1 MKLSPLLILAL
12 SGGWCLIVGEFSPR
26 QWIVGL
32 VVGTVMVLATGWG
45 WAQSVSLVRL
55 PRRLLFLLF
64 FVLILIPFHIV
75 SANFQMAWKLVRG
88 NAAFKPGIVRVKS
101 GDLTQRALGL
111 EEQLITLTP
120 GQLVVDYSGDDEM
133 IYVHTIDITEY
144 EEKGESSIL
153 WMYQILKRILT

>member
-12 SGGWCLIVGEFSPR
+12 SGVWCLIVGEFSLR
-26 QWIVGL
+26 QWMVGL

-45 WAQSVSLVRL
+45 REQTVSLVEL
-55 PRRLLFLLF
+55 PRRLLLLLF
-64 FVLILIPFHIV
+64 FVLILIPYHIV
-75 SANFQMAWKLVRG
+75 SANFQMAWKLLRG

-120 GQLVVDYSGDDEM
+120 GQLVVDYSSDDEM
-133 IYVHTIDITEY
+133 IYVHTIDVTDY

>member
-12 SGGWCLIVGEFSPR
+12 SGVWCLIVGEFSLR
-26 QWIVGL
+26 QWVVGL

-45 WAQSVSLVRL
+45 REQAVPLVEL

-64 FVLILIPFHIV
+64 FVLILIPYHIV

-88 NAAFKPGIVRVKS
+88 NTAFKPGIVRVKS

-133 IYVHTIDITEY
+133 IYVHTIDITDY